1 MTRRELDWRSVR
13 AKMRGIRQLLDD
25 LEGMGPFDQERLLND
40 RIPTLAAERV
50 LTLIVDLAFSA
61 NAHVAVAVLRQAP
74 DSYADSFLL
83 AAKAGLIDRDLARAM
98 VPAAGTRNALVHAY
112 LDIDYGK
119 IEIALDRAP
128 GLFGGYVEQ
137 VARWIRQRAE
147 EERDGR

>member
-1 MTRRELDWRSVR
+1 MTQRELDWRSVR
-13 AKMRGIRQLLDD
+13 AKIRGIRQLLDD
-25 LEGMGPFDQERLLND
+25 LDGLGPFDHDRLLND

-61 NAHVAVAVLRQAP
+61 NAHVTVAVLRQAP

-83 AAKAGLIDRDLARAM
+83 AAKAGLIDRELARAM

-112 LDIDYGK
+112 LDIDYRR
-119 IEIALDRAP
+119 IEIALGHAP
-128 GLFGGYVEQ
+128 ELFGNYVEQ

>member
-13 AKMRGIRQLLDD
+13 AKIRGIRQLLDD
-25 LEGMGPFDQERLLND
+25 LESMGSFDQERLRSD

-50 LTLIVDLAFSA
+50 LTLIVDMAFSA
-61 NAHVAVAVLRQAP
+61 NAHVT
-74 DSYADSFLL
+74 
-83 AAKAGLIDRDLARAM
+83 KAGLIDRDLARAM

-119 IEIALDRAP
+119 IEIALARAP
-128 GLFGGYVEQ
+128 ELFGDYVGQ

-147 EERDGR
+147 EEQDGR

>member
-13 AKMRGIRQLLDD
+13 AKIRGIRQLLDD
-25 LEGMGPFDQERLLND
+25 LEGMGPFDQQRLLND

-50 LTLIVDLAFSA
+50 LTLIVDLAFAA

-119 IEIALDRAP
+119 VEIAIDRAP
-128 GLFGGYVEQ
+128 ELFGDYVGQ
-137 VARWIRQRAE
+137 VARWIRQRTE

>member
-1 MTRRELDWRSVR
+1 
-13 AKMRGIRQLLDD
+13 MRGIRELLDD
-25 LEGMGPFDQERLLND
+25 LEGMGPFDLQRLLND

-61 NAHVAVAVLRQAP
+61 NAHVSVAVLRQAP

-112 LDIDYGK
+112 LDIDYGR
-119 IEIALDRAP
+119 IEIAIDRAP
-128 GLFGGYVEQ
+128 GLFGEYVEQ

-147 EERDGR
+147 EEQDGR